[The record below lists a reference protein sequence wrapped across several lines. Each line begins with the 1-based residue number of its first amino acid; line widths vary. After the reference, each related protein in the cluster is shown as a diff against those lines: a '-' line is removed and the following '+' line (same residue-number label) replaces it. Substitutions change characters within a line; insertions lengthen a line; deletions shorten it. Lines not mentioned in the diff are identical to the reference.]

1 MANSDNTFGTYNKQ
15 TMMHTQ
21 NDDGSTA
28 LTTFADVAAA
38 QAYIYSSE
46 ALAVYNECATTIQW
60 ALVADDDG
68 NNTGLKVTL
77 DFGTKGTV
85 GIAAADDWAEQYNS
99 RKTTLANADN
109 WIITQLG
116 DDSTYKPGF
125 TVTDISSHLF

>member
-1 MANSDNTFGTYNKQ
+1 MPNSDDTYGTYNKQ

-38 QAYIYSSE
+38 QAYIYSTE

-60 ALVADDDG
+60 ALVADGDG
-68 NNTGLKVTL
+68 NNTGLKVTI

-85 GIAAADDWAEQYNS
+85 GIAAADDWAGQFNS
-99 RKTTLANADN
+99 RQTALQDADPSN
-109 WIITQLG
+109 WIVIQDETG
-116 DDSTYKPGF
+116 KPGF